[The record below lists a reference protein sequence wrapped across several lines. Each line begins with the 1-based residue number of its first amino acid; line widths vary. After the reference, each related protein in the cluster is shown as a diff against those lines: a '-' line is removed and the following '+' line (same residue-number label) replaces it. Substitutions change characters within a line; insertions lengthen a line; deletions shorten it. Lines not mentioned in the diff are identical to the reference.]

1 MATLKDKT
9 NTRGYEMK
17 PIDILS
23 QYYGYSSFKQGQEKL
38 IEKIMQGNDVLG
50 IMPTGAGKSV
60 CYQVPAMLFEG
71 ITIVISPLISLM
83 KDQVD
88 ALKEIGIEAG
98 FVNSSLSAVAYRQV
112 IKDAFDGKYKLLY
125 VAPERLESSDF
136 LALSHELNIS
146 MIAVDEAHCVSQWG
160 HDFRPSYTQ
169 IATYI
174 KRLSPR
180 PVVVAFTAT
189 ATTRVK
195 EDIEQLIQLNKP
207 YIVAT
212 GFDRPNLYFQVE
224 KPKQKS
230 DWLLK
235 YVSTHK
241 EESGIIYCSTRK
253 AVDALTKQLYS
264 KGLTV
269 VGYHAGLSEQ
279 ERMQNQET
287 FLYDKASIMVATNA
301 FGMGIDKSNIR
312 FVIHYNMP
320 KNMESYYQEAGR
332 GGRDGEKATCILLY
346 SPSDIMTN
354 RLLIENGRDEAD
366 LSAEYEKLNQM
377 VDYCNTEGCLRSYI
391 VNYFDETELEACKN
405 CGNCNSEVEK
415 EDITIEAQKICS
427 CIKRMKE
434 RFGIVLVVEVLKG
447 ANTQKIHQFGFNTLT
462 TYGIMSNYSKEDIKE
477 MISYLIA
484 ERYLT
489 LEGDKYPIV
498 TLAPTAYNILKG
510 EETVSMRKR
519 FIKKEQVEK
528 GIIDTALFIILKDMR
543 KKIAE
548 VQHVPPFMIFS
559 DSTLNSMCSS
569 YPTTLEAL
577 SCISGVGN
585 IKLEKY
591 GYHFVQA
598 ITDYVKENKIQK
610 PETIKELFLS

>member
-253 AVDALTKQLYS
+253 AVDALTKQL
-264 KGLTV
+264 
-269 VGYHAGLSEQ
+269 
-279 ERMQNQET
+279 
-287 FLYDKASIMVATNA
+287 
-301 FGMGIDKSNIR
+301 
-312 FVIHYNMP
+312 
-320 KNMESYYQEAGR
+320 
-332 GGRDGEKATCILLY
+332 
-346 SPSDIMTN
+346 
-354 RLLIENGRDEAD
+354 
-366 LSAEYEKLNQM
+366 
-377 VDYCNTEGCLRSYI
+377 
-391 VNYFDETELEACKN
+391 
-405 CGNCNSEVEK
+405 
-415 EDITIEAQKICS
+415 
-427 CIKRMKE
+427 
-434 RFGIVLVVEVLKG
+434 
-447 ANTQKIHQFGFNTLT
+447 
-462 TYGIMSNYSKEDIKE
+462 
-477 MISYLIA
+477 
-484 ERYLT
+484 
-489 LEGDKYPIV
+489 
-498 TLAPTAYNILKG
+498 
-510 EETVSMRKR
+510 
-519 FIKKEQVEK
+519 
-528 GIIDTALFIILKDMR
+528 
-543 KKIAE
+543 
-548 VQHVPPFMIFS
+548 
-559 DSTLNSMCSS
+559 
-569 YPTTLEAL
+569 
-577 SCISGVGN
+577 
-585 IKLEKY
+585 
-591 GYHFVQA
+591 
-598 ITDYVKENKIQK
+598 IQK
-610 PETIKELFLS
+610 V

>member
-1 MATLKDKT
+1 MFNTKGSRCPNKAT
-9 NTRGYEMK
+9 
-17 PIDILS
+17 
-23 QYYGYSSFKQGQEKL
+23 
-38 IEKIMQGNDVLG
+38 
-50 IMPTGAGKSV
+50 
-60 CYQVPAMLFEG
+60 
-71 ITIVISPLISLM
+71 
-83 KDQVD
+83 
-88 ALKEIGIEAG
+88 
-98 FVNSSLSAVAYRQV
+98 
-112 IKDAFDGKYKLLY
+112 
-125 VAPERLESSDF
+125 
-136 LALSHELNIS
+136 
-146 MIAVDEAHCVSQWG
+146 
-160 HDFRPSYTQ
+160 
-169 IATYI
+169 
-174 KRLSPR
+174 
-180 PVVVAFTAT
+180 
-189 ATTRVK
+189 
-195 EDIEQLIQLNKP
+195 
-207 YIVAT
+207 
-212 GFDRPNLYFQVE
+212 
-224 KPKQKS
+224 
-230 DWLLK
+230 
-235 YVSTHK
+235 
-241 EESGIIYCSTRK
+241 
-253 AVDALTKQLYS
+253 YS